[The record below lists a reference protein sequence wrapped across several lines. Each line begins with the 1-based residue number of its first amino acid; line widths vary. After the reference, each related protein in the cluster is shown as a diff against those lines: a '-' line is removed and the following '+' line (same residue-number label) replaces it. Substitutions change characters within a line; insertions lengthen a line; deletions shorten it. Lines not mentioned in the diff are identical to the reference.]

1 MKILITGM
9 NKLQCTEDFYKF
21 QQLKVVPSHY
31 SLLRCLRDMGHI
43 VDQRVVRIGENLQ
56 EYDRVIC
63 FLHNAGSFVQSV
75 YNTAWAL
82 YVRPDAILAYD
93 DWQIESIY
101 NSLAFFNDPDLLF
114 EKRNKHL
121 YDQHVALDGLN
132 DITRKFIFEGLKR
145 IEGNNMPVLISAFAG
160 GDINLLYPKF
170 NNVYTYNPNPY
181 HLHRQT
187 MKVHPE
193 DKDRVFN
200 FASLVQGK
208 TQKWLKKQNVPWKIE
223 YFGSRKDN
231 QERITEDIMVGVYA
245 HQWGCL
251 MPGYYHA
258 GSGWWRARPTQLA
271 DCGSILIG
279 EPKEMEIYYGEGALA
294 SLTAADL
301 KDCSTQEL
309 VILSEEQR
317 HALYTRHPL
326 DKSVQQSELSK
337 VLAS

>member
-1 MKILITGM
+1 MRILITGM
-9 NKLQCTEDFYKF
+9 NKLQCTEDFYKH

-31 SLLRCLRDMGHI
+31 SLLRCLRDMGHT
-43 VDQRVVRIGENLQ
+43 VDQRVVRIGEDLN

-75 YNTAWAL
+75 YNVGWAL
-82 YVRPDAILAYD
+82 YKRPDAILAYD

-101 NSLAFFNDPDLLF
+101 NSLGFVDEKRLF
-114 EKRNKHL
+114 ENKHL
-121 YDQHVALDGLN
+121 YERHVALDGLTA
-132 DITRKFIFEGLKR
+132 ITRKFVYDGLKR

-160 GDINLLYPKF
+160 GDISLLYSKF
-170 NNVYTYNPNPY
+170 KRVYTYNPNPY

-193 DKDRVFN
+193 DKDRTFN

-208 TQKWLKKQNVPWKIE
+208 TQKWLKKQNCPWPIE
-223 YFGSRKDN
+223 YFGSKKDN
-231 QERITEDIMVGVYA
+231 QERITEDVMVAVYA

-258 GSGWWRARPTQLA
+258 GSGWWRARPTQIA

-279 EPKEMEIYYGEGALA
+279 EPREMEIYYGPGTLA

-301 KDCSTQEL
+301 KDCSTAEL
-309 VILSEEQR
+309 VILAEEQR

-326 DKSVQQSELSK
+326 DKSVQHSELNK
-337 VLAS
+337 VLAV